1 MTKSASRTLAILG
14 GPRALPG
21 GLAFVYPRPPS
32 LDRLKDRIVPMLES
46 GRLTNNGPYVRAF
59 EAALARRLDVAHCVA
74 VANATIGL
82 MLVPWVWKLS
92 GEVIVPSFTFSASVH
107 ALVWNR
113 LTPVFVDI
121 DPRTLTLD
129 PEAVEAAVSKDT
141 SAIMSV
147 NIFGTPPDLGGLE
160 AVARRHHLR
169 LLCDTAQ
176 GFGTLY
182 DGRWPGS
189 FGDAE
194 VLSFHASKVLPTGEG
209 GAIVTN
215 DAETAR
221 LLRLAI
227 NFGNPGSG
235 DCELVGLNG
244 KMMEW
249 SALLGLEG
257 LETIEQD
264 LAARRSLW
272 QAYQRRLGGIP
283 GVTTPQLPPGAT
295 TANGQNVAILVESG
309 EFGLTRDEL
318 EQVLVAEGI
327 ECKKYF
333 DPPAHR
339 MRAYASVPVRLT
351 PMPHTDIASSRVLCL
366 PIHPH
371 MTPADVDVVCG
382 IIEAASAR
390 GPEITRQLSMRGGG
404 AAPTPP
410 AR

>member
-1 MTKSASRTLAILG
+1 MKSASQTLAILG
-14 GPRALPG
+14 EARAMPNGLP
-21 GLAFVYPRPPS
+21 FVHPRPPS
-32 LDRLKDRIVPMLES
+32 LDRLKDRLVSMLAS
-46 GRLTNNGPYVRAF
+46 GRLTNNGPYVQAF

-82 MLVPWVWKLS
+82 MLVPWVWKLE

-129 PEAVEAAVSKDT
+129 PEAVDAAVSKDT
-141 SAIMSV
+141 SAIMAV

-209 GAIVTN
+209 GAVVTN

-221 LLRLAI
+221 RLRLAI

-235 DCELVGLNG
+235 DCEMVGLNG

-264 LAARRSLW
+264 LASRRSLW

-283 GVTTPQLPPGAT
+283 GITTPQLPPGAT
-295 TANGQNVAILVESG
+295 MANGQNVAILVENR

-318 EQVLVAEGI
+318 EQVLLAEGI

-333 DPPAHR
+333 DPPAHQ
-339 MRAYASVPVRLT
+339 MRAYASVRARLT
-351 PMPHTDIASSRVLCL
+351 PLPHTDQVASRVLCL

-371 MTPADVDVVCG
+371 LTAADVEAVCG
-382 IIEAASAR
+382 IVEAAHARSAEIVRKIDIR
-390 GPEITRQLSMRGGG
+390 G
-404 AAPTPP
+404 
-410 AR
+410 ARDR

>member
-1 MTKSASRTLAILG
+1 MTKSASQTLAILG
-14 GPRALPG
+14 GTRALPK
-21 GLAFVYPRPPS
+21 GLPYVHPRPPS
-32 LDRLKDRIVPMLES
+32 LDRLKDRVASMLDS
-46 GRLTNNGPYVRAF
+46 GRLTNNGPYVQAF

-74 VANATIGL
+74 MANATLGL
-82 MLVPWVWKLS
+82 MLVPWVWKLE

-129 PEAVEAAVSKDT
+129 PRAVEAAISKDT
-141 SAIMSV
+141 SAIMAV

-160 AVARRHHLR
+160 AVAKRHHLR

-209 GAIVTN
+209 GAVTTN

-221 LLRLAI
+221 RLRLAI

-235 DCELVGLNG
+235 DCELVGLNA

-257 LETIEQD
+257 LETLEQD
-264 LAARRSLW
+264 LASRHSLW
-272 QAYQRRLGGIP
+272 QAYQRRMASIP
-283 GVTTPQLPPGAT
+283 GITTPQLPPGAT
-295 TANGQNVAILVESG
+295 KANGQNVAILVESG

-318 EQVLVAEGI
+318 EQVLLAEGI
-327 ECKKYF
+327 EVKKYF

-339 MRAYASVPVRLT
+339 MRAYASVRARLT
-351 PMPHTDIASSRVLCL
+351 PLPHTDQVASRIICL

-371 MTPADVDVVCG
+371 MTPADVEAVCD
-382 IIEAASAR
+382 IVEASHAQ
-390 GPEITRQLSMRGGG
+390 GPEIRRQIAMRATRSR
-404 AAPTPP
+404 
-410 AR
+410 

>member
-1 MTKSASRTLAILG
+1 MKSASQTLAILG
-14 GPRALPG
+14 GPRAIPNG
-21 GLAFVYPRPPS
+21 VPFVHPRPPS
-32 LDRLKDRIVPMLES
+32 LDRLEDGLVSMLDS
-46 GRLTNNGPYVRAF
+46 GRLTNNGPHVQAF
-59 EAALARRLDVAHCVA
+59 EAAIARRLGVAHCVA
-74 VANATIGL
+74 MANATLGL
-82 MLVPWVWKLS
+82 MLVPWVWRLE

-129 PEAVEAAVSKDT
+129 PEAVDAAVSPDT
-141 SAIMSV
+141 SAIMAV
-147 NIFGTPPDLGGLE
+147 NIFGTPPDLDGLE
-160 AVARRHHLR
+160 AVARRRRLR

-176 GFGTLY
+176 GFGTIY

-209 GAIVTN
+209 GAVVTN

-221 LLRLAI
+221 RLRLAI

-235 DCELVGLNG
+235 DCELVGLNA
-244 KMMEW
+244 KMTEF
-249 SALLGLEG
+249 SALLGLAG
-257 LETIEQD
+257 LETLEPD
-264 LAARRSLW
+264 LASRYSLW
-272 QAYQRRLGGIP
+272 EAYQRRLGRIP
-283 GVTTPQLPPGAT
+283 GITTPQLPRGAT
-295 TANGQNVAILVESG
+295 RANGQNVAILVEAR

-318 EQVLVAEGI
+318 ERVLLAEGI

-339 MRAYASVPVRLT
+339 MRAYARVRARLT
-351 PMPHTDIASSRVLCL
+351 TLTQTDQAASRVLIL

-371 MTPADVDVVCG
+371 MTHADVEAVCD
-382 IIEAASAR
+382 IVEAAHAQCREIAGQTAWPGAR
-390 GPEITRQLSMRGGG
+390 NG
-404 AAPTPP
+404 
-410 AR
+410 